1 MKYRLVLVHARLL
14 HWRFHRYIM
23 LTNVFFPRLMIKREQ
38 HSMEK
43 STRVGARGRWKW
55 EGVKWN
61 YKTESCFHH
70 WRKINDRQERASTD
84 SVYLQRC
91 KSHRCNFPSPISFSG
106 ESRVQ
111 NRPARRPCCHGFIS
125 FVQSPTPITCTHTER
140 NPLFRYFPLFFD
152 VKKARKKW
160 KLPSNP
166 PKNWFTFF
174 FLPFLFYFRFVET
187 R

>member
-1 MKYRLVLVHARLL
+1 MFSFLDWWSKGNN
-14 HWRFHRYIM
+14 
-23 LTNVFFPRLMIKREQ
+23 T
-38 HSMEK
+38 
-43 STRVGARGRWKW
+43 RWKRAPEW
-55 EGVKWN
+55 VRGVVEN
-61 YKTESCFHH
+61 ERGLNEITKTESCFHH
-70 WRKINDRQERASTD
+70 WRKINDRQERATTD

-91 KSHRCNFPSPISFSG
+91 KSHRSNSPSPISFSG

-140 NPLFRYFPLFFD
+140 NLLFRYFPLFFD